1 MPAMASYQPTTILN
15 VTPPSRASLAPTGEP
30 FSQLARDGVGS
41 ADINFE
47 CNAVIAGK
55 SGRRIARSYRP
66 TCALLFVGAEL
77 ARDGVVS
84 AMASYH
90 QPTTILNVTP
100 SSRASLAPTGEPFSQ
115 LARDGVVGSA
125 DINFECNAVIAGKS
139 GRRIA
144 RSYRP
149 TCALLFVGAELAR
162 DGVVS
167 ADNNFECNAV
177 IAGKPCSYR

>member
-1 MPAMASYQPTTILN
+1 MLAMASYQPTTILN
-15 VTPPSRASLAPTGEP
+15 VTPPSRASLAPTGKP
-30 FSQLARDGVGS
+30 FLS
-41 ADINFE
+41 
-47 CNAVIAGK
+47 
-55 SGRRIARSYRP
+55 
-66 TCALLFVGAEL
+66 LL
-77 ARDGVVS
+77 
-84 AMASYH
+84 AMASY

-115 LARDGVVGSA
+115 LARDGVVSA
-125 DINFECNAVIAGKS
+125 DNNFECNAVIAGKS

-167 ADNNFECNAV
+167 ADNNFECNAA